1 MEYWQANM
9 IKCFQVRY
17 RKGFLILIME
27 QSMEDEDEEINYENK
42 HLADVTDPHEPS
54 EEQYLESL
62 EENTDLASKK

>member
-1 MEYWQANM
+1 M

-54 EEQYLESL
+54 EE
-62 EENTDLASKK
+62 